1 MHCASSKRASA
12 HESSDFSRSLRA
24 GTEVGAQ
31 VGMVTGV
38 GAVVAAFAA
47 VEEEDDGAGVDP
59 DYTVETEKSCQH
71 KIYINKNCLLKINME
86 LNTRRYIF
94 VINNSSKNHYPL

>member
-31 VGMVTGV
+31 AGMVTGV
-38 GAVVAAFAA
+38 GAVVATFAA
-47 VEEEDDGAGVDP
+47 VEEDDDGAGDDP
-59 DYTVETEKSCQH
+59 A
-71 KIYINKNCLLKINME
+71 
-86 LNTRRYIF
+86 
-94 VINNSSKNHYPL
+94 

>member
-31 VGMVTGV
+31 AGMVTGV
-38 GAVVAAFAA
+38 GAVETPFAA
-47 VEEEDDGAGVDP
+47 VEEDDDGVGADP
-59 DYTVETEKSCQH
+59 GYTVETEKSCEH
-71 KIYINKNCLLKINME
+71 KIYINKNYWK
-86 LNTRRYIF
+86 
-94 VINNSSKNHYPL
+94 

>member
-31 VGMVTGV
+31 AGMVTGV

-47 VEEEDDGAGVDP
+47 VEEDDDGAGADP
-59 DYTVETEKSCQH
+59 DYRVEIEKSCEH
-71 KIYINKNCLLKINME
+71 KYTNK
-86 LNTRRYIF
+86 
-94 VINNSSKNHYPL
+94 H